1 MKSDGDALRSTLY
14 KRGDVFRALA
24 GAPASKPEL
33 VDRLLSSRSTVDRA
47 VADLA
52 DVDCVESRNGTYSLT
67 AAGRLALAEHDR
79 YAAATRTVERAAPL
93 LNGLLEDVSLPS
105 AFLDGATVA
114 VADPHAPSEATTA
127 SSELLEEATVM
138 RGLAPTVLKPDVFI
152 LNREL
157 DREGLDV
164 TVIAEPDVVEAL
176 SALSDTPVAA
186 LLSRDSFS
194 LYRSAWTPVR
204 AVGDRDSRR
213 RPRGDLVSGSRRLH
227 RDDDE
232 RLVGRGRVG
241 ERGACVAP
249 RGGHAHRPS
258 GLIAARPRFRR

>member
-1 MKSDGDALRSTLY
+1 MESDGDALRSALY
-14 KRGDVFRALA
+14 KRADVFRALA
-24 GAPASKPEL
+24 DASASKPEL
-33 VDRLLSSRSTVDRA
+33 VDRLSSSRSTVDRA
-47 VADLA
+47 VADLE

-93 LNGLLEDVSLPS
+93 LNGLPEDASLPS

-127 SSELLEEATVM
+127 SSELLEEATAM
-138 RGLAPTVLKPDVFI
+138 RGLAPTVLKSDVFI

-164 TVIAEPDVVEAL
+164 AVIAEPDVIEAL

-194 LYRSAWTPVR
+194 LYRSAEALPYALWVIETPD
-204 AVGDRDSRR
+204 GDHA
-213 RPRGDLVSGSRRLH
+213 GITF
-227 RDDDE
+227 
-232 RLVGRGRVG
+232 
-241 ERGACVAP
+241 RGA
-249 RGGHAHRPS
+249 GGSTGMMMNDSTAAVEWASAELASHRE
-258 GLIAARPRFRR
+258 AAALVDRPV